1 MGHWPLFDCRYP
13 SLPRLLA
20 IPARHRRGP
29 RHLSSARGAPR
40 SDACETGR
48 TGSARGRE
56 EFRIARPD
64 LSPVTI
70 KRHSSWRLRPTRP
83 MVPATGAFL
92 AIERLA
98 IAGSTLASADFAGS
112 AGVILIVEQPCCIAA
127 AKGRHLSCCRPA
139 TTNWR
144 FPMVKQT
151 KGRIRH
157 VALSVQDPWET
168 AEFYKEALGL
178 EEVTELD
185 GALAEGVFL
194 TDGVV
199 NLALLKFKTDAASQ
213 GTGKDFVGIHHIGFW
228 VDDVVE
234 QGKIVRNTGAEWI
247 MGDPNNPDG
256 YEVKHTDLSGI
267 IFDIAAHGWAGSQ
280 KDPGQPGN
288 VVHAN
293 PQRRL
298 AKFDERRAAARANI
312 EARKAKQAAAE

>member
-1 MGHWPLFDCRYP
+1 M
-13 SLPRLLA
+13 
-20 IPARHRRGP
+20 
-29 RHLSSARGAPR
+29 
-40 SDACETGR
+40 
-48 TGSARGRE
+48 
-56 EFRIARPD
+56 
-64 LSPVTI
+64 
-70 KRHSSWRLRPTRP
+70 
-83 MVPATGAFL
+83 
-92 AIERLA
+92 
-98 IAGSTLASADFAGS
+98 
-112 AGVILIVEQPCCIAA
+112 
-127 AKGRHLSCCRPA
+127 AKQA
-139 TTNWR
+139 
-144 FPMVKQT
+144 

-234 QGKIVRNTGAEWI
+234 QGNIVRNTGAKWI

-280 KDPGQPGN
+280 KDPGQPNN

-293 PQRRL
+293 PKRRL

-312 EARKAKQAAAE
+312 EARKTKQATAAE